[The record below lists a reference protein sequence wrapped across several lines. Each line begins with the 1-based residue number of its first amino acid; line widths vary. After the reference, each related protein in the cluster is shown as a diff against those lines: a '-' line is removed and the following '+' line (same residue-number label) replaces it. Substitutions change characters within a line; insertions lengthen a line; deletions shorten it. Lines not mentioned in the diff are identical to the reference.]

1 MCGRFAQVFDDKDVS
16 RIEEILRAA
25 LQVDNLDPLLT
36 PLLNP
41 LIECFNIAPTQNA
54 VIAHVTD
61 THRRPKRAQLTQ
73 ARFGLIPSWSKD
85 LNQQATMNNARRET
99 IYEKPSYRGLI
110 RSRRCLI
117 PMNGF
122 YEWQAIPGERTKR
135 PWFMSR
141 VDGDVLMV
149 GGVWDSWVDQQH
161 GDTEIDSFSIVTR
174 DSNAF
179 MTPIHHRM
187 PVVIEAE
194 MAGDWIDPKTDQGR
208 IHELMLSPS
217 EGTLCGH
224 RVSKRVNSVVH
235 DDPALLEP
243 IIKEDGEQGMLFG

>member
-1 MCGRFAQVFDDKDVS
+1 MCGRFAQVFEDKDVS

-25 LQVDNLDPLLT
+25 IKVSDQDPLIET
-36 PLLNP
+36 FN
-41 LIECFNIAPTQNA
+41 ECFNIAPTQNA
-54 VIAHVTD
+54 LIARSSD
-61 THRRPKRAQLTQ
+61 SQSNSTHAQLDL

-122 YEWQAIPGERTKR
+122 FEWQSIPGERTKR
-135 PWFMSR
+135 PWYISR
-141 VDGDVLMV
+141 ADHDVLML
-149 GGVWDSWVDQQH
+149 GGVWDSWIDREH
-161 GDTEIDSFSIVTR
+161 GDTQIDSFSIVTR
-174 DSNAF
+174 ESNEF
-179 MTPIHHRM
+179 MSPIHHRM
-187 PVVIEAE
+187 PVVIEPA
-194 MAGDWIDPKTDQGR
+194 MAGDWIDPNTAQDQIHQMMLDPTD
-208 IHELMLSPS
+208 
-217 EGTLCGH
+217 GTLRSH